1 MKKKI
6 IVMSDLHIVG
16 TDKTEFEKYEKRFRK
31 LMKLAKKG
39 KIEVRY
45 I

>member
-6 IVMSDLHIVG
+6 IVMNDLHIVG
-16 TDKTEFEKYEKRFRK
+16 TDKTDFVQWEKRFKK